1 MTKNGFKM
9 ITNKL
14 LLKNL
19 KHCLNWKYFD
29 FFVVIIFSVF
39 VVLAIRYQIKL
50 LDYLVFGDEAET
62 IVAAKM
68 MVSGQKLYSEIF
80 NHHGPLTFLPGMLLE
95 LFGDFGVS
103 AHRVPIAIF
112 QILAVAS
119 IYFSPLLNDAFT
131 RKAYAITI
139 SSVILLFFPE
149 LFGSMYMYQVMAG
162 LIIVVVLAQ
171 YTLPTICSP
180 EKVSSRNVFLGNT
193 LIACLPFLAITYAP
207 IAFLLFASSLRKKYL
222 AKSSIYLAGAI
233 LANIAFLAYAGSIA
247 GFFAFHIYLNSEIL
261 PLYNGGQT
269 GAVLIKN
276 IFIFATE
283 NLASFSFFVILT
295 AAISRLSSAENGLPW
310 RSFFLGLGVAS
321 LLIRGLSFQGLPYYY
336 SLLAMPLVFFAGRPI
351 VSRQSQLAIL
361 LFIIICIVKLSLLIP
376 GDKEKLE
383 SSRNLVST
391 EFSRLVQALTDKND
405 RIISYSFN
413 NQEYI
418 ASDRLPASGNFFYLP
433 SQEKYNDSPKFGI
446 KIDACK
452 EISEYRPKIMLI
464 DKWKISD
471 SFPWE
476 SYAGCIQKLLDKEY
490 TQYPGRPYYLRKDIA
505 EIFFQGSDNARTKM
519 QPSTQLDVSAP
530 IKLYA
535 TIKHKE
541 NKAELKRIGIMFATY
556 TRKNPGEAELRL
568 KRLDGSEFVQH
579 FPLPDLADN
588 QYRYFDMDSNIYTEG
603 KIVSISGGGISTWE
617 SHDENGGIHTCI
629 IYEYVD
635 GKRLYTPG
643 CLL

>member
-1 MTKNGFKM
+1 
-9 ITNKL
+9 
-14 LLKNL
+14 LKNL
-19 KHCLNWKYFD
+19 KQCLNWKYFD

-162 LIIVVVLAQ
+162 LIIIVVLAQ

-180 EKVSSRNVFLGNT
+180 EKVSTRNVFLGNT

-233 LANIAFLAYAGSIA
+233 LANIAFLACIGSIA

-261 PLYNGGQT
+261 PLYNSGQT
-269 GAVLIKN
+269 GVNLIKN
-276 IFIFATE
+276 AFNASTE
-283 NLASFSFFVILT
+283 SLANFSFFILIV
-295 AAISRLSSAENGLPW
+295 AVISRLSSAENGFPW
-310 RSFFLGLGVAS
+310 RSLLLAAGFAS
-321 LLIRGLSFQGLPYYY
+321 LLIRGLGFHALPYYY
-336 SLLAMPLVFFAGRPI
+336 SLMAIPLVFFSGRSNIP
-351 VSRQSQLAIL
+351 RQSQLATTL
-361 LFIIICIVKLSLLIP
+361 LIIVCVIKLSLLIP

-383 SSRNLVST
+383 SSKIPLST
-391 EFSRLVQALTDKND
+391 EFSRLVQELTDKND
-405 RIISYSFN
+405 RIIAYSFN

-418 ASDRLPASGNFFYLP
+418 ASHRLPASGNFFYLP
-433 SQEKYNDSPKFGI
+433 WQEKYNESPKFGI

-452 EISEYRPKIMLI
+452 EISEYQPKIMLI
-464 DKWKISD
+464 DKWKAFDTFS
-471 SFPWE
+471 WE
-476 SYAGCIQKLLDKEY
+476 SYGGCIQKLLDKDY
-490 TQYPGRPYYLRKDIA
+490 TQYPGRPYYLRKDVAEAFFKRSEIIA
-505 EIFFQGSDNARTKM
+505 TKM
-519 QPSTQLDVSAP
+519 QPSAQLNFSAP
-530 IKLYA
+530 IKLYTA
-535 TIKHKE
+535 IKN
-541 NKAELKRIGIMFATY
+541 NKTETKPKRIGVMFATY
-556 TRKNPGEAELRL
+556 TKKNPGEAELRL
-568 KRLDGSEFVQH
+568 KRLDGPDLIRR

-588 QYRYFDMDSNIYTEG
+588 QYHYFDIDSIYTEG
-603 KIVSISGGGISTWE
+603 EIVSISGDGISTWE

-629 IYEYVD
+629 IYEYID
-635 GKRLYTPG
+635 GKKIYTPG
-643 CLL
+643 CP